1 MPVIRCPRCE
11 YETAD
16 DSSEAIAIALL
27 NAHATSHLP
36 NNNTAPVVH
45 ATVRGAKHERPKI
58 DVGVSLEEWNV
69 FTRRLD
75 AFVTGSGLDPAN
87 YSAQL
92 FQCAGQELG
101 DAMLKM
107 DSTITSGANNTL
119 LATMKRLAVI
129 AVAPGV
135 LRSELMQ
142 MQQDREQTF
151 RTFAAAVHGKAKTFC
166 YINDNCTV
174 RCDFTHSMVKDDN
187 IQLVEAKE
195 TARNA
200 MPVGSAALSSF
211 MRNQKTK
218 LPQQIPPPPPSQM
231 SPCPN

>member
-87 YSAQL
+87 YCAQL

-107 DSTITSGANNTL
+107 DSTIGSSATNTL
-119 LATMKRLAVI
+119 PATMKCLAVI
-129 AVAPGV
+129 AVAPGI

-151 RTFAAAVHGKAKTFC
+151 RTFDAAVHGKAETC
-166 YINDNCTV
+166 GYVNDNCTE
-174 RCDFTHSMVKDDN
+174 RCDFTHSMVKDVLIAGIGFQDKDL
-187 IQLVEAKE
+187 IPVSLDLEAANKS
-195 TARNA
+195 RI
-200 MPVGSAALSSF
+200 
-211 MRNQKTK
+211 K
-218 LPQQIPPPPPSQM
+218 I
-231 SPCPN
+231 